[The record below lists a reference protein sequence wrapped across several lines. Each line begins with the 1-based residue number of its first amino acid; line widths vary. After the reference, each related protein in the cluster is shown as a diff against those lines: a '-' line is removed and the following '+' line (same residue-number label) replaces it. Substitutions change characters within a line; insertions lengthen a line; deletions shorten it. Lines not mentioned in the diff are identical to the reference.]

1 LEEGAARCVAP
12 SLFYMER
19 FSIDLI
25 GDFWV
30 RSTLTSMANFGYKA
44 AAPHLSG
51 NLNTKPSEKMP
62 LKMFSS
68 CWDFPSAK

>member
-1 LEEGAARCVAP
+1 MEG
-12 SLFYMER
+12 

-30 RSTLTSMANFGYKA
+30 RSKLTSMINFGYKA

-51 NLNTKPSEKMP
+51 NQNAKPSEKMP
-62 LKMFSS
+62 LKMFRS
-68 CWDFPSAK
+68 CSDFSGAL